1 MLQSHTNSYQRIFMH
16 TIKLQV
22 DDTIYNDIIKSGV
35 NIQEELKNALHKLI
49 YKTEHKIASDINQSM
64 QDIKQGKSKP
74 ISELL

>member
-1 MLQSHTNSYQRIFMH
+1 MH